1 MPEIPHDFFTV
12 ETLSTFGGL
21 VLFVS
26 IVTALL
32 KTPIKE
38 RWGDWAVRP
47 LAIAVAFLTQLFVVA
62 VRGTLS
68 LEAVGLALVNAFL
81 VAAAAS
87 GTHEYL
93 SDPLARKKRPDE
105 MGLLEVFNRGKTE

>member
-1 MPEIPHDFFTV
+1 MPEIPQDFFTV
-12 ETLSTFGGL
+12 ENLSTFSGL

-32 KTPIKE
+32 KNPLKE

-47 LAIAVAFLTQLFVVA
+47 LAVAAAFLTQLFVLA

-68 LEAVGLALVNAFL
+68 LETVGLALVNAFL
-81 VAAAAS
+81 VAVAAS

-93 SDPLARKKRPDE
+93 SDPLARKKRSE
-105 MGLLEVFNRGKTE
+105 EWVMLKKE